1 MSERARTIAA
11 GAAAAALSL
20 ALAVALFDVRLADLA
35 DPLWYEGDS
44 LYSLALAKGLLDHGT
59 VLHNPDL
66 GAPHG
71 LDFHDF
77 LNPYGLHFAAL
88 SAIGWFVDEPGAAV
102 NVLWLLGFPL
112 IAIGAFAGLRLLG
125 LPRAESAAAAVLYC
139 FLPYHLV
146 RGQKHLFLS
155 MYYLVPLAAALAVRL
170 HRDAEQLVG
179 ARRGPFPRV
188 SPRAALGAA
197 LLAFGLGASGVYYAY
212 FGCFFFAAAGV
223 LGALRTGAVAP
234 LVAAA
239 LLVAGVA
246 GSALVG
252 LAPSLGYWREHGRNP
267 AVARRVAAEAELY
280 GLKIAPM
287 LLPVHAHP
295 IPGWAEIRERYEKRT
310 PLRSESQ
317 TATLGVWIGIG
328 LLVLVGWALARV
340 GGLRAAPNVL
350 DSLAA
355 LTLAGLLLA
364 TTSGFGALVA
374 RLGFRAI
381 RAYSRISIFLAFFAL
396 AALLVLARP
405 LRERLVRSR
414 AGAAAGAVALGL
426 VLALGLADVVSPAFL
441 PDRAAVRRLVAMDRA
456 FVRQAEAL
464 LPAGTA
470 VFQLPHVGYP
480 EVVPPGR
487 MHPFDSL
494 RPYLHSRTL
503 RWSHGAMRGRPAGE
517 AIAALAARPAAALP
531 AALAEAG
538 YGALL
543 VDRAGYGQGEEAAL
557 RAALAP
563 PLRAPLVTSE
573 NGRFALFALAPID
586 TDR

>member
-1 MSERARTIAA
+1 VGERARTIAA

-20 ALAVALFDVRLADLA
+20 ALAVALFDVGLADLA
-35 DPLWYEGDS
+35 DPIWYEGDS

-59 VLHNPDL
+59 VLRNPDL

-71 LDFHDF
+71 LEFHDF

-125 LPRAESAAAAVLYC
+125 LPRAESAVAAVLYC
-139 FLPYHLV
+139 FLPYHLA

-179 ARRGPFPRV
+179 ARPGSPWPRV
-188 SPRAALGAA
+188 GAWPAFGAA

-223 LGALRTGAVAP
+223 LGALRARALAP

-239 LLVAGVA
+239 LLVAAVA

-267 AVARRVAAEAELY
+267 AVAHRIAAEAELY

-317 TATLGVWIGIG
+317 TATLGLVTGIG

-350 DSLAA
+350 DGLAA

-381 RAYSRISIFLAFFAL
+381 RAYSRISIWLAFFAL

-414 AGAAAGAVALGL
+414 AGAAAGVAALAL
-426 VLALGLADVVSPAFL
+426 VLALGLADMVSPAFL
-441 PDRAAVRRLVAMDRA
+441 PDRTAVRRVVAMDRA
-456 FVRQAEAL
+456 FVREAEAL

-487 MHPFDSL
+487 MHSFDSL

-503 RWSHGAMRGRPAGE
+503 RWSHGAMKGRPAGE
-517 AIAALAARPAAALP
+517 AIAALAARPVAALP

-543 VDRAGYGQGEEAAL
+543 VDRAGYRGEEAAL

-573 NGRFALFALAPID
+573 NGRFALFALAPIH